1 MRGRTIGLVA
11 IIVIIMLVGVVALI
25 AMSGGGGEDTTT
37 TPEAGADYGGDY
49 GGAVDAGADTT
60 GEVDVAATNAALSD
74 AGPQDFS
81 QVVIALQDLPRGF
94 RLTDEFLQGGSP
106 AVGLTAW
113 PVSSIPLPQNS
124 FTTLDELLGQNYI
137 VRTDIPRESPIL
149 TTQLVRSY
157 NNLGRTG
164 SDAAVLLPPGLVA
177 ISMPLS
183 FTGVG
188 SVAFAM
194 QPGDFVDVI
203 FSFLFVEVDE
213 TFQSRQPNA
222 ISIITRDAE
231 TGNLRFG
238 DPLEGRP
245 EPSTLS
251 SLGVLIVPQE
261 TQRPRL
267 VTQRTVSGAYV
278 LYVGFFPPDGR
289 IAGIMSPTPF
299 DTPTPNVEDGQ
310 PTPTPLAT
318 VEPTS
323 SIPTIITL
331 GVEPQDALVLTWA
344 IDAQIPFSFALRSAT
359 DSSEVA
365 TTAVTLQYIIETYS
379 IPNPPILPFS
389 IEPAIR
395 SVRST
400 TTLDLFSTFFFTPG
414 TE

>member
-1 MRGRTIGLVA
+1 
-11 IIVIIMLVGVVALI
+11 MLVGVVALI